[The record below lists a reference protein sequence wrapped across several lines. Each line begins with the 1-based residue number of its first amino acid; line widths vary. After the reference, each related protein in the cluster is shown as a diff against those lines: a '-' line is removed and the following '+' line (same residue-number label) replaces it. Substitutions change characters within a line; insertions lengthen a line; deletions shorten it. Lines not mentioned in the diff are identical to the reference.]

1 MLLSTTFTSYA
12 ATVDVIDLYT
22 NVTVIYVDCDD
33 NCTMEGT
40 GSSLDPYR
48 CLDQAVSALQNDT
61 LIYIP
66 NSTMCPIKK
75 NLSISGYVNIGI
87 AGNANLT
94 LNCQNAGLYMANI
107 LDLRLTNFTLSH
119 CGAVFNSSS
128 TNTSSYT
135 SYKFNVSMY
144 IINVTNLAVHSA
156 NFHSSTGM
164 GLAVYDTNGNIS
176 IINSDFINNQI
187 PQSESTH
194 LGGGGMLLH
203 YSYCT
208 PGLTNCDPSTN
219 MRNRDST
226 ILIDGCN
233 FIGNRAN
240 NTYTLKSFNRQRG
253 NSAMTLGNGGALG
266 ITFAGSSHSNNLTL
280 QNLVFHNNFGHFG
293 GAISVQF
300 IDNAN
305 SNNFSM
311 ANTHMESN
319 RAVKDGGALRIGFEF
334 YKCEHNPC
342 VSDNYVNVTNVT
354 FLSNRA
360 KWGGAVECFSSRTE
374 NTSCC
379 NNKMKF
385 NNCTWELNYARL
397 GAAMDVAPDAFTNL
411 QTSGRLP
418 TLVIKESVFV
428 KNSLITSQSEIL
440 TGVLNICMYNV
451 QLDSFVRFERNH
463 GTALYG
469 SDSVIVIGRDT
480 QVNFMS
486 NIATTS
492 GGGMA
497 LVGSSVLHTHTGS
510 HLYFTNNTA
519 LEFGGAIYYYS
530 TNPSIFIYSHG
541 CFIQNADSTA
551 QPTNWSN
558 VTFYFANNTA
568 TEYGSAIYA
577 DTLFPCA
584 RQYGYDNNGKLGDM
598 FSEPTFQYYNQ
609 SGSSI
614 STFPHRLDFNPQTLL
629 PLEVAPGQIFPTG
642 ISALDE
648 LNQTVTTILH
658 ASIVD
663 GSENASI
670 NPVYS
675 YTVNGTIQVSGT
687 PSKHPINISLHTIS
701 LAHIEKKIQIT
712 LTNCPPGYNFNNNT
726 SPSHSSCVCSA
737 NGDSKQKYDGILR
750 CNNTAFKAILKAG
763 YWAGCQDDHNEI
775 ITGLCPIGFCNQ
787 TTEDLELPHACS
799 DLNGTLCGQ
808 KNRTGRL
815 CGECVK
821 NYTVHYHSK
830 HYTCGDCK
838 YPELGPVFY
847 VLSELLPLTLLF
859 AVIVIF
865 GISFTSGPANSFI
878 FFAQVLN
885 FFSVTYTQSGTYK
898 TLTNIYQFIFG
909 IFNFEFFTLES
920 DQLSFCLW
928 KNASVLDMLVF
939 KYITTTYAMVVLLIF
954 ILAVTFIPR
963 CYSCMQRFV
972 FKHTITSSLIEA
984 ISALLIISY
993 AQCANVSFQILDSE
1007 TLKGKGLHSNMKVV
1021 SLNGSVEYFH
1031 REHLPYAIPAIF
1043 VLVLTI
1049 IPPSLFILHP
1059 ALTKLCG
1066 KYGPS
1071 MGYKRDEEHDYVHCI
1086 SKWNSR
1092 MKPFLDSFQGCFKD
1106 NCRYF
1111 AGLYFVY
1118 RLAISMTFALSD
1130 NGMVELYVILEVIV
1144 IVMLALHSIMQP
1156 YRNPF
1161 YNILDAAIFAD
1172 LAIINGLSIY
1182 NFYLSQYSDNSTEML
1197 KVTTYIQ
1204 VVLIYLPLVYMTI
1217 MVGLKIATRYARVRR
1232 IQWIRRVNHY
1242 VPLINEQW
1250 HDRELTT
1257 LSNSHSFS
1265 ENHLPHRLFDR
1276 EDSTH
1281 NGNQQN
1287 TTYGAAAIR
1296 ATM

>member
-1 MLLSTTFTSYA
+1 M
-12 ATVDVIDLYT
+12 
-22 NVTVIYVDCDD
+22 DCDD

-66 NSTMCPIKK
+66 ASTVCPIEK

-94 LNCQNAGLYMANI
+94 LNCSFGQNAGLYMANI
-107 LDLRLTNFTLSH
+107 LDLQLTNFTLSH
-119 CGAVFNSSS
+119 CGALFDSSS

-135 SYKFNVSMY
+135 SYQFHVAMY
-144 IINVTNLAVHSA
+144 IINVTNLGVHSA
-156 NFHSSTGM
+156 NFHSSTGV
-164 GLAVYDTNGNIS
+164 GLAVYDTNGTIS

-187 PQSESTH
+187 PQSESIH

-240 NTYTLKSFNRQRG
+240 NTYTLKASNRQRG
-253 NSAMTLGNGGALG
+253 NSTMTLGNGGALG
-266 ITFAGSSHSNNLTL
+266 ITFAGSSNGNNLTL
-280 QNLVFHNNFGHFG
+280 QNLVFHDNSGHFG

-305 SNNFSM
+305 GNYFSL

-319 RAVKDGGALRIGFEF
+319 KAVKDGGALRIGFEF

-342 VSDNYVNVTNVT
+342 VSDNFVNVTNVT

-418 TLVIKESVFV
+418 TLVIKECVFV
-428 KNSLITSQSEIL
+428 NNSLVSSQSEIL

-451 QLDSFVRFERNH
+451 QLDSFVSFERNH

-519 LEFGGAIYYYS
+519 LDFGGAIYYY
-530 TNPSIFIYSHG
+530 TMNPSIFIYSHG

-568 TEYGSAIYA
+568 TENGSGSAIYA
-577 DTLFPCA
+577 NTLLPCA
-584 RQYGYDNNGKLGDM
+584 RQYGYDNDKLRDM
-598 FSEPTFQYYNQ
+598 FSEPTFTYCNQ
-609 SGSSI
+609 SGYNI
-614 STFPHRLDFNPQTLL
+614 STSPRWLDFNKSE
-629 PLEVAPGQIFPTG
+629 PLKVAPGQKFKTG

-658 ASIVD
+658 ASIVN

-675 YTVNGTIQVSGT
+675 YTVDGTLQVSGT
-687 PSKHPINISLHTIS
+687 PSKHLINISLHTIS
-701 LAHIEKKIQIT
+701 LAHIEKNIQIT
-712 LTNCPPGYNFNNNT
+712 LTNCPPGYNLNISQT
-726 SPSHSSCVCSA
+726 HSESTCVCSA

-750 CNNTAFKAILKAG
+750 CNNIAFKAILKAG
-763 YWAGCQDDHNEI
+763 YWAGCNDHDEI

-787 TTEDLELPHACS
+787 TTEDLELPHTCNA
-799 DLNGTLCGQ
+799 LNGTLCGQ

-815 CGECVK
+815 CGECAN
-821 NYTVHYHSK
+821 NYTVLYHSK

-838 YPELGPVFY
+838 HPKLGLVFY

-885 FFSVTYTQSGTYK
+885 FFSVTYIQSGSYK
-898 TLTNIYQFIFG
+898 TLANIYQFIFG

-928 KNASVLDMLVF
+928 KNASILDVLVF

-954 ILAVTFIPR
+954 ILAVRFIPR

-993 AQCANVSFQILDSE
+993 AQCAKVSFEILDSE
-1007 TLKGKGLHSNMKVV
+1007 TLTGKGLRPNITVV

-1049 IPPSLFILHP
+1049 IPPSLFIFHP

-1071 MGYKRDEEHDYVHCI
+1071 MGYERDEEHDYVHCI

-1092 MKPFLDSFQGCFKD
+1092 MKPFLDSFQSCFKD

-1156 YRNPF
+1156 YWNPF

-1182 NFYLSQYSDNSTEML
+1182 NFYLSQYSDNSTKML

-1250 HDRELTT
+1250 HDRELTA